1 MSQQLESHEYY
12 DIGYDRDAIK
22 DELFIPNPTHADDP
36 PWDKCINKPPRKP
49 NSIHFQSTHWD
60 NRVLAQHFKPNA
72 KFINMFN
79 RPTNSMPINESEL
92 VSECR
97 RALVDGTTKDPMEH
111 VRLICLSRGA
121 SGIYNLGRSL
131 RRLASHGDKVSLY
144 EFVKGLHDIEMGSV
158 QEATR
163 IFNAFEVDFTGYID
177 MESFL
182 YELRSLSS
190 MRENI
195 INRCFQT
202 TDKDNDDIITVH
214 DLRQTYSVEHHPLYE
229 NGDED
234 KEQILE
240 RFLATF
246 EEGDNPSAKI
256 THEEFLNYYAGISAM
271 IEDDGY
277 FDLLL
282 REEYNL

>member
-1 MSQQLESHEYY
+1 MSQNLRSHEERRLY
-12 DIGYDRDAIK
+12 DSYDQEAIF
-22 DELFIPNPTHADDP
+22 EPSATHANDP
-36 PWDKCINKPPRKP
+36 PWDNNVVSKPHKP
-49 NSIHFQSTHWD
+49 NATHFQSIHWD
-60 NRVLAQHFKPNA
+60 ERVAAQHFKPNA

-79 RPTNSMPINESEL
+79 RPTNSMPKNESEL

-97 RALVDGTTKDPMEH
+97 RLLVDGTPKDPLEH

-121 SGIYNLGRSL
+121 AGIYNLGRAL
-131 RRLASHGDKVSLY
+131 RRLAHHGDKVSL
-144 EFVKGLHDIEMGSV
+144 EAFVKGLHDIEMGSV
-158 QEATR
+158 LEATR
-163 IFNAFEVDFTGYID
+163 IFNAFQTDSTGYIN
-177 MESFL
+177 MKEFL
-182 YELRSLSS
+182 FDIRFLSQ
-190 MRENI
+190 MREGI

-202 TDKDNDDIITVH
+202 VDKNNDDIITIA
-214 DLRQTYSVEHHPLYE
+214 DLRQSYSVEDHPLYK

-234 KEQILE
+234 KEEIMK

-246 EEGDNPSAKI
+246 EEGGNLSAEI
-256 THEEFLNYYAGISAM
+256 TREDFLNYYAGISAM

>member
-1 MSQQLESHEYY
+1 MSQQVRSYQERDLY
-12 DIGYDRDAIK
+12 DSRDG
-22 DELFIPNPTHADDP
+22 DEIFEPNPTHANDP
-36 PWDKCINKPPRKP
+36 PWDNTVNKKLVKP
-49 NSIHFQSTHWD
+49 TAVHFQSSHWD
-60 NRVLAQHFKPNA
+60 ERVAAQHFKPNA

-79 RPTNSMPINESEL
+79 RPTNSMPTNESEL

-97 RALVDGTTKDPMEH
+97 RALIDGTIKDPMEH
-111 VRLICLSRGA
+111 IRMICLSRGA

-131 RRLASHGDKVSLY
+131 RRLADHGDKVSLAA
-144 EFVKGLHDIEMGSV
+144 FVKGLHDIEMGSV
-158 QEATR
+158 EEATR
-163 IFNAFEVDFTGYID
+163 IFRAFESDFTGYID
-177 MESFL
+177 MKEFL
-182 YELRSLSS
+182 FDIRFLSK
-190 MRENI
+190 MREQI

-202 TDKDNDDIITVH
+202 TDKNNDDIITVA
-214 DLRQTYSVEHHPLYE
+214 DLRKSYSVEHHPLFE
-229 NGDED
+229 NGDEIR
-234 KEQILE
+234 EQIMQ

-246 EEGDNPSAKI
+246 EEGDNLLAEI